1 VCGDFKAPPEKPRGV
16 ILEDTDTEQT
26 VATMVD
32 WLDERKLI

>member
-1 VCGDFKAPPEKPRGV
+1 VRRLQGTAESARV